1 MEFNYKPKFYDC
13 VLNGIRTEGSK
24 HLFDFTE
31 KKTEGRNPIQIEVDQ
46 PSSLILE
53 RMKEIV
59 AGKRC
64 NLYLTR
70 GMRDID
76 VSYLGNNKWQLFDEF
91 DVYEFEYDI
100 QKMIVEE
107 EEIVEER

>member
-31 KKTEGRNPIQIEVDQ
+31 KKTESRNQIQIEVDQ
-46 PSSLILE
+46 TPSLILE
-53 RMKEIV
+53 RIEEII
-59 AGKRC
+59 AGKRDK
-64 NLYLTR
+64 LYLTR

-91 DVYEFEYDI
+91 DVYKFE
-100 QKMIVEE
+100 MNA
-107 EEIVEER
+107 